1 MADSGSTMRT
11 ERPYRKIYFT
21 WMIENVSKFSRRLHS
36 STFSTD
42 DNCRH
47 KFRIVAKFNEIFPD
61 AHISNVSIGLQRVD
75 SEIEPINVVN
85 KVRLLNM
92 DNSQYCQKESRWVTW
107 KRDYAPIYVLSEF
120 FSDLPEKLTIPEV
133 KTSISSAD
141 ELEMIG
147 LKGKRLLAS
156 YRNLKKVFILP
167 KDALIVTGKITIF
180 GCCPVKLLVEDSE
193 KKKKLHLQAEQVI
206 SDFRKVYMNDV
217 DTDLQL
223 IVGEQILKVHKFVLQ
238 SRSHVFR
245 NMFEHN
251 TTENNNSAICIP
263 DIEFQILKALT
274 WYLYT
279 GEVQKLTYE
288 EYCDLYEAADKYQ
301 VHTLQRA
308 CSELLMLSIRIDTV
322 CRIMVLA
329 YLHNDSILK
338 DHALHYIWRNFTKV
352 KITEEWEM
360 TMQVHQAITS
370 EVLNRINMF
379 PCGEV
384 SHKNV

>member
-1 MADSGSTMRT
+1 MADSIMTVRT

-42 DNCRH
+42 DDCRH
-47 KFRIVAKFNEIFPD
+47 EFRIVAKFSEMFPD

-75 SEIEPINVVN
+75 SEIEPINVAS

-92 DNSQYCQKESRWVTW
+92 DGNQYCQEESRWVTLMI
-107 KRDYAPIYVLSEF
+107 DGAPIYVLSEL
-120 FSDLPEKLTIPEV
+120 FSDLPDKLTIPEV

-141 ELEMIG
+141 EHKLIG
-147 LKGKRLLAS
+147 LKGKKLLAS
-156 YRNLKKVFILP
+156 YRNLNKVFILP
-167 KDALIVTGKITIF
+167 KDVLIVTGKIKIF
-180 GCCPVKLLVEDSE
+180 GCCPVKRVVEDSQ
-193 KKKKLHLQAEQVI
+193 KKKKLQLQTNQVI
-206 SDFRKVYMNDV
+206 NDFRNAYINGAST
-217 DTDLQL
+217 DTQL
-223 IVGEQILKVHKFVLQ
+223 IVGHQVLNVHKFVLQ
-238 SRSHVFR
+238 SRSPVFR
-245 NMFEHN
+245 SMFEHN
-251 TTENNNSAICIP
+251 TAEKNDSAICIP
-263 DIEFQILKALT
+263 DVEFQILKALM

-279 GEVQKLTYE
+279 GEVQKLTYD

-308 CSELLMLSIRIDTV
+308 CSESLMLSIRIDTV

-352 KITEEWEM
+352 KLTEEWEM
-360 TMQVHQAITS
+360 TVQGHQVIAS
-370 EVLNRINMF
+370 EVLYRINMF
-379 PCGEV
+379 PCGAVPLKEQ
-384 SHKNV
+384 